1 MTDIVKQTEQLRL
14 AALRNDKLLDMPPE
28 APFDRMIRLAK
39 SLLRVPAA
47 QIYFIDKERRWLKS
61 SEGLGQR
68 QTRRRDAFCKEVVKY
83 GAPLIVADV
92 SADPRFRH
100 MPQVVAAPHLRSYA
114 GVSLR
119 TQGGLKIG
127 ALCVMDT
134 KVRHLSAKDIAILQ
148 DIARLVIDEL
158 ELRLVATTDSL
169 TGALSRRAFLKA
181 AAHDV
186 DRARRNSRDLS
197 CILLDL
203 DYFKTINDSYGHAV
217 GDLALQEVVLLL
229 KASLRDEDYLGR
241 IGGEEFAIIMPGAG
255 RLAARAIGER
265 LRRQVMNAVLEI
277 PNGKLKLT
285 ASVGLA
291 TLRDADAG
299 IDDLL
304 RRADDALY
312 AAKAA
317 GRNRLVCDEPAAL
330 KLVVR

>member
-14 AALRNDKLLDMPPE
+14 AALRNDKLLDTPRE

-39 SLLRVPAA
+39 SLLRVPVA

-68 QTRRRDAFCKEVVKY
+68 QTPRRDAFCKEVVKY
-83 GAPLIVADV
+83 GALLIVADA
-92 SADPRFRH
+92 STDPRFRH
-100 MPQVVAAPHLRSYA
+100 LPQVLAAPHLRSYA
-114 GVSLR
+114 GLPLR
-119 TQGGLKIG
+119 THGGLKIG

-148 DIARLVIDEL
+148 DIARLVMDEL

-181 AAHDV
+181 AAHDF

-229 KASLRDEDYLGR
+229 KANLRDEDYLGR
-241 IGGEEFAIIMPGAG
+241 IGGEEFAIVMPGAG

-265 LRRQVMNAVLEI
+265 LRRQVMDAVLEI

-291 TLRDADAG
+291 TLMDVDAG

-317 GRNRLVCDEPAAL
+317 GRNRLVCDERTAL
-330 KLVVR
+330 KLVAR